1 MVPLILRMV
10 ILRILARLALGL
22 LVLVAL
28 APILW
33 TALGAFKELRDIV
46 TPVPK
51 LFFAPTLQNF
61 ATILGNPTIRDG
73 LVNSVLV
80 VAASVGI
87 GALLGIPAAH
97 ALARHAR
104 GRADDIQFFVLS
116 LRFMPPVAI
125 AIPFIVIYLDLGIY
139 DSLGGLILV
148 YLVTTISTM
157 IWLATPAFERVPPE
171 IEEAAAMEG
180 CAQAEVFWRISL
192 PVAAPSLF
200 GALVFTFVLVW
211 NELLLA
217 LTLAAQNATLPVV
230 AASITSLGKEVPWG
244 VINAATVVLVLP
256 PLVFIGLLMGLIN
269 SMIRSGGRTKG

>member
-1 MVPLILRMV
+1 MVSLILRNM
-10 ILRILARLALGL
+10 ARAALGL
-22 LVLVAL
+22 VVLVAL
-28 APILW
+28 TPILW
-33 TALGAFKELRDIV
+33 TTLGAFKQLRDIV
-46 TPVPK
+46 TPIPK
-51 LFFAPTLQNF
+51 LFFTPTLENF

-73 LVNSVLV
+73 LVNSVIV
-80 VAASVGI
+80 VAVAVGI
-87 GALLGIPAAH
+87 GAALGIPAAH
-97 ALARHAR
+97 TLARHAR
-104 GRADDIQFFVLS
+104 RYGDDVQFFVLS

-148 YLVTTISTM
+148 YLVTTISTV
-157 IWLATPAFERVPPE
+157 IWLAVPAFDRVPRE

-180 CAQAEVFWRISL
+180 CTEAEVFWRFSL
-192 PVAAPSLF
+192 PIAAPSLF

-269 SMIRSGGRTKG
+269 SMVRGGGRAKG

>member
-1 MVPLILRMV
+1 MGSLIFRNLGRV
-10 ILRILARLALGL
+10 ALAL

-28 APILW
+28 TPILW
-33 TALGAFKELRDIV
+33 TTLGAFKELRDIV

-51 LFFAPTLQNF
+51 LVFSPTLDNF
-61 ATILGNPTIRDG
+61 RAIVANPIIRDG
-73 LVNSVLV
+73 LLNSVIV
-80 VAASVGI
+80 VSIAVAL

-97 ALARHAR
+97 TLARHVRKR
-104 GRADDIQFFVLS
+104 GDDVQFFVLS

-139 DSLGGLILV
+139 DTLFGLILV
-148 YLVTTISTM
+148 YLVTTISTV
-157 IWLATPAFERVPPE
+157 IWLSVPAFERVPRE
-171 IEEAAAMEG
+171 IEEAAQMEG
-180 CAQAEVFWRISL
+180 CSDAEVFWRFSL
-192 PVAAPSLF
+192 PIAAPSLF

-230 AASITSLGKEVPWG
+230 AASITSLGKEIPWG

-269 SMIRSGGRTKG
+269 TMVRGGGRAKG

>member
-1 MVPLILRMV
+1 MVSLILRNM
-10 ILRILARLALGL
+10 ARAALGL
-22 LVLVAL
+22 VVLVAL
-28 APILW
+28 TPILW
-33 TALGAFKELRDIV
+33 TTLGAFKQLRDIV

-51 LFFAPTLQNF
+51 LFFTPTLENF

-73 LVNSVLV
+73 LVNSVIV
-80 VAASVGI
+80 VAVAVGI
-87 GALLGIPAAH
+87 GAALGIPAAH
-97 ALARHAR
+97 TLARHAR
-104 GRADDIQFFVLS
+104 RYGDDVQFFVLS

-148 YLVTTISTM
+148 YLVTTISTV
-157 IWLATPAFERVPPE
+157 IWLAVPAFDRVPRE

-180 CAQAEVFWRISL
+180 CTEAEVFWRFSL
-192 PVAAPSLF
+192 PIAAPSLF

-269 SMIRSGGRTKG
+269 SMVRGGGRAKG

>member
-1 MVPLILRMV
+1 MILRG
-10 ILRILARLALGL
+10 LTRLLLLG

-28 APILW
+28 IPILW
-33 TALGAFKELRDIV
+33 TVLGAFKRLRDIV

-51 LFFAPTLQNF
+51 LFFDPTLENF
-61 ATILGNPTIRDG
+61 ATILNNPTIRDG
-73 LVNSVLV
+73 LLNSIV
-80 VAASVGI
+80 VAGLAMVI
-87 GALLGIPAAH
+87 GAVLGIPAAH
-97 ALARHAR
+97 TLARHVR
-104 GRADDIQFFVLS
+104 RWRDDMQFFVLS

-139 DSLGGLILV
+139 DTLGGLVLV
-148 YLVTTISTM
+148 YLVVTISTI
-157 IWLATPAFERVPPE
+157 IWLAVPAFERVPRDV
-171 IEEAAAMEG
+171 EEAALMEG
-180 CAQAEVFWRISL
+180 CSDAEVFWRISL
-192 PVAAPSLF
+192 PIAAPSLF

-256 PLVFIGLLMGLIN
+256 PLLFIGLLMGLIN
-269 SMIRSGGRTKG
+269 SMARSGPE

>member
-1 MVPLILRMV
+1 MVSLILRNM
-10 ILRILARLALGL
+10 ARAALGL
-22 LVLVAL
+22 VVLVAL
-28 APILW
+28 TPILW
-33 TALGAFKELRDIV
+33 TTLGAFKQLRDIV
-46 TPVPK
+46 TPIPK
-51 LFFAPTLQNF
+51 LFFTPTLENF

-73 LVNSVLV
+73 LVNSVIV
-80 VAASVGI
+80 VAVAVGI
-87 GALLGIPAAH
+87 GAALGIPAAH
-97 ALARHAR
+97 TLARHAR
-104 GRADDIQFFVLS
+104 RYGDDVQFFVLS

-148 YLVTTISTM
+148 YLVTTISTV
-157 IWLATPAFERVPPE
+157 IWLAVPAFDRVPRE

-180 CAQAEVFWRISL
+180 CTEAEVFWRFSL
-192 PVAAPSLF
+192 PIAAPSLF

-269 SMIRSGGRTKG
+269 TMVRGGGRAKG